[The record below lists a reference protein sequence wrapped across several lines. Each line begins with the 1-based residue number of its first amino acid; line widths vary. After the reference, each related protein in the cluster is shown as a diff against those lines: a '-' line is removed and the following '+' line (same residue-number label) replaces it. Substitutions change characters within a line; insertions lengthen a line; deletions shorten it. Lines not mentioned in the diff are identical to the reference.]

1 MGKLRRVLLVRGQ
14 VQRGALIIS
23 VALGFL
29 ALVFAAL
36 HLTLPDSE
44 DPSRAGYL
52 AGIILSCV
60 TALAIVAG
68 GIFAAYKWQIFRD
81 FEPHLTIT
89 HEVSHRPIGDSY
101 VHIDVTATLHN
112 SSRVKMEFLK
122 GFVRLQRIAPVS
134 DEEVESLYAQVFIDK
149 VYDDLQW
156 PVLDEVSLCWNK
168 EELIIE
174 PGERHQEAYE
184 FIVAKSIKSVII
196 YTYFYNSRPSQPSRS
211 SEGWGATTVHDIMGS
226 N

>member
-14 VQRGALIIS
+14 AQRGALIIG
-23 VALGFL
+23 VAVGLLALIFL
-29 ALVFAAL
+29 ALHFT
-36 HLTLPDSE
+36 LTDAE
-44 DPSRAGYL
+44 DARRAGSL
-52 AGIILSCV
+52 AEIVLSCV

-89 HEVSHRPIGDSY
+89 HEVSHRSIGDNY

-134 DEEVESLYAQVFIDK
+134 DEEVESLYAQVFVDK

-156 PVLDEVSLCWNK
+156 PILDEAPLSWDRD
-168 EELIIE
+168 ELIIE

-184 FIVAKSIKSVII
+184 FIVAKAVRAVII

-211 SEGWGATTVHDIMGS
+211 SEGWGATTVHDIMDS
-226 N
+226 E